1 MTSSSC
7 SWASFFAVSWL
18 TYGVKTMKRIS
29 LPINRRITVN
39 DLKVGSI
46 VRKDIV
52 TKIEQGYV
60 FTQEHGEEIL
70 LGIIPHVLGNVNK
83 GKAAFGAVEWEV
95 GDRFRMEHREEW
107 VILEITPQAIIF
119 QTPKRVKVVD
129 NLEFEAMLSYV
140 LEPLL

>member
-1 MTSSSC
+1 
-7 SWASFFAVSWL
+7 
-18 TYGVKTMKRIS
+18 MKRIS